1 MLSFYKE
8 VLADDTQNY
17 ITERARL
24 ECTSV
29 WEVYTQLVT
38 ETVQSA
44 NRVRGALRNDK
55 ARQAWDSY
63 TRGYIDFH
71 FQDPRYRLHELSL
84 D

>member
-1 MLSFYKE
+1 ML
-8 VLADDTQNY
+8 ANDTQNY

-24 ECTSV
+24 ENTSV
-29 WEVYTQLVT
+29 WAVFAQLVD

-44 NRVRGALRNDK
+44 YRVRNALRDDE
-55 ARQAWDSY
+55 AREAWESY

-71 FQDPRYRLHELSL
+71 FRDPRYRLDELLL